1 MSDWACSQMY
11 WFACRALS
19 LLMRESSE
27 TERISS
33 RPDATATLSL
43 SGRTLSG
50 CLASTRIIGHVPR
63 KSTSSRQIRAFPY
76 GARRVLKLYCCPKR
90 KIFKQRL
97 QLALLPVFELAFCLF
112 APCTLAYSSN
122 LGCRAHLQGAL

>member
-1 MSDWACSQMY
+1 MY
-11 WFACRALS
+11 WFACSAHS
-19 LLMRESSE
+19 LLMLVSSIM
-27 TERISS
+27 ERISS
-33 RPDATATLSL
+33 RPDATASLSL

-63 KSTSSRQIRAFPY
+63 KSTSSRQIRAFPH

-97 QLALLPVFELAFCLF
+97 QLALLPAFELAFCLF

-122 LGCRAHLQGAL
+122 LGCHVYLRGELWNYLPVFF